1 MKSRKIFFSLFFIGI
16 IFTSFSQK
24 KYKLYVEGEKH
35 WAYRE
40 NVLTDFVYAFC
51 TKNFEQM
58 ATSPI
63 IADKEK
69 TTFFEEIYNELLKNI
84 PKDNKEK
91 QISLF
96 FGEREMKFG
105 ERKITKKRIFF
116 MNFFLGNLQEKRNDA
131 FFQIFLIGD
140 AKEANF
146 KCKSIDIPNKKDII
160 SYKEPSPKEKF
171 KYQKD
176 IMDEFSANA
185 LSESNHKSL
194 EEYFE
199 KRKRWKNL
207 FIEESLDNLS
217 FNYAE

>member
-105 ERKITKKRIFF
+105 ERKITKK
-116 MNFFLGNLQEKRNDA
+116 
-131 FFQIFLIGD
+131 
-140 AKEANF
+140 
-146 KCKSIDIPNKKDII
+146 S
-160 SYKEPSPKEKF
+160 SPS
-171 KYQKD
+171 
-176 IMDEFSANA
+176 S
-185 LSESNHKSL
+185 
-194 EEYFE
+194 
-199 KRKRWKNL
+199 
-207 FIEESLDNLS
+207 
-217 FNYAE
+217 

>member
-69 TTFFEEIYNELLKNI
+69 NNSF
-84 PKDNKEK
+84 
-91 QISLF
+91 
-96 FGEREMKFG
+96 R
-105 ERKITKKRIFF
+105 R
-116 MNFFLGNLQEKRNDA
+116 NLQR
-131 FFQIFLIGD
+131 II
-140 AKEANF
+140 
-146 KCKSIDIPNKKDII
+146 KKY
-160 SYKEPSPKEKF
+160 S
-171 KYQKD
+171 
-176 IMDEFSANA
+176 
-185 LSESNHKSL
+185 
-194 EEYFE
+194 
-199 KRKRWKNL
+199 
-207 FIEESLDNLS
+207 
-217 FNYAE
+217 

>member
-1 MKSRKIFFSLFFIGI
+1 
-16 IFTSFSQK
+16 
-24 KYKLYVEGEKH
+24 
-35 WAYRE
+35 
-40 NVLTDFVYAFC
+40 
-51 TKNFEQM
+51 M

-69 TTFFEEIYNELLKNI
+69 TTLFEEIYNELLKNI

-140 AKEANF
+140 AK
-146 KCKSIDIPNKKDII
+146 
-160 SYKEPSPKEKF
+160 
-171 KYQKD
+171 
-176 IMDEFSANA
+176 
-185 LSESNHKSL
+185 
-194 EEYFE
+194 
-199 KRKRWKNL
+199 
-207 FIEESLDNLS
+207 
-217 FNYAE
+217 